1 MSFNTALSGL
11 RAASVE
17 LEVTGNN
24 VANASTTGFKSSR
37 AEFGD
42 VYANAFVTGGNQPG
56 SGVVTQDISQQF
68 SQGNVSFTE
77 NSLDMAING
86 NGFFVISE
94 DGTNSYTRAGLFG
107 LDKANFVV
115 NNNGARLQGYA
126 ADDLGQ
132 VGGTL
137 TDLQVNN
144 QGLVPKPTTRVE
156 ETFNLSAN
164 DDVLV
169 VRSTGTD
176 GVGIGIAQ
184 AGTGNGYTAGTIDLN
199 GSQQNVPSADALSAG
214 QIAQELSV
222 LQGVSASATTE
233 ATISV
238 TGFPLVGTELTVN
251 GVAFLGNNATELAQN
266 INGAIGL
273 AAVDDGAGNITITS
287 NTGQDIAF
295 DVSVGSGI
303 SVDVLGT
310 AGAPLTI
317 TDLVGSAQAAVGGTV
332 DITLENGTNLTNALA
347 TNVFTPNP
355 TLSSVVNQFDQT
367 NPATYNS
374 VTSATIYDSKG
385 VAHDLNQYFVK
396 EPTSITTAPGT
407 WTTYIQIDGQNVGSN
422 DAAGVPTL
430 AAFKLQFNPDG
441 TLDSGGS
448 DNIVIANWTPRGS
461 GDDIGVLG
469 PQDPATL
476 PIPEPA
482 TSSNFE
488 IDVTNATSFGSPFAV
503 NALNQNGFATGNLTG
518 VEVGETGELFA
529 RYSNGETKVLG
540 QIALANFANP
550 PGLISL
556 GDTGWAESLESG
568 QPLLGQ
574 PGTAQL
580 GRIQAG
586 ALEDSNVDLTEQL
599 VNLILAQRNFQ
610 ANAKTIETA
619 DAITQTIIN
628 LR

>member
-11 RAASVE
+11 RAASAE

-42 VYANAFVTGGNQPG
+42 IYANAFVTGGNQTG
-56 SGVVTQDISQQF
+56 AGVVTQDISQQF

-86 NGFFVISE
+86 NGFFVVKE
-94 DGTNSYTRAGLFG
+94 DQTNTFTRAGLFG
-107 LDKANFVV
+107 LDKENFVV
-115 NNNGARLQGYA
+115 NNSGARLQGYL
-126 ADDLGQ
+126 ADDQGQ
-132 VGGTL
+132 IGGTL
-137 TDLQVNN
+137 ADLQVNN
-144 QGLVPKPTTRVE
+144 QGLVPKPTTRVD
-156 ETFNLSAN
+156 ETFNLAAN

-169 VRSTGTD
+169 VRSTTTD
-176 GVGIGIAQ
+176 GAAIGIAQ
-184 AGTGNGYTAGTIDLN
+184 PGVSNGYTAGTVDLN
-199 GSQQNVPSADALSAG
+199 GVQQSIPSADSLSAG

-222 LQGVSASATTE
+222 LQGVSASATT
-233 ATISV
+233 ASTITI
-238 TGFPLVGTELTVN
+238 TGFPVNGSDLTVN
-251 GVAFLGNNATELAQN
+251 GIPFIGNTATELAQN
-266 INGAIGL
+266 INGANGL
-273 AAVDDGAGNITITS
+273 TAIDDGLGNISVTS
-287 NTGQDIAF
+287 STGQDISF
-295 DVSVGSGI
+295 DVSGGALSADVVGGAGSPI
-303 SVDVLGT
+303 TIAAAGT
-310 AGAPLTI
+310 P
-317 TDLVGSAQAAVGGTV
+317 QATVGGTV

-355 TLSSVVNQFDQT
+355 TLTSVVNQFDPT

-385 VAHDLNQYFVK
+385 IAHDLNQYFVK
-396 EPTSITTAPGT
+396 EPTGITTAPGT
-407 WTTYIQIDGQNVGSN
+407 WTSYIQIDGQDVGPN

-430 AAFKLQFNPDG
+430 ASFTLQFNPDG
-441 TLDSGGS
+441 TLDTGGS
-448 DNIVIANWTPRGS
+448 DRIVISNWTPRGS
-461 GDDIGVLG
+461 GDDVGVLG
-469 PQDPATL
+469 PQDPPTL

-503 NALNQNGFATGNLTG
+503 NALSQNGFATGNLTG

-550 PGLISL
+550 AGLIAL

-568 QPLLGQ
+568 QPLLGE